1 MKMVRDLQ
9 TCISSPAY
17 LFSEGPVA
25 ARERRARAPRG
36 RTHAAPLPERDFADG
51 AS

>member
-17 LFSEGPVA
+17 LLNPEQPLGDRVQGF
-25 ARERRARAPRG
+25 RG
-36 RTHAAPLPERDFADG
+36 LMLPDAYP
-51 AS
+51 SPHTPHQ